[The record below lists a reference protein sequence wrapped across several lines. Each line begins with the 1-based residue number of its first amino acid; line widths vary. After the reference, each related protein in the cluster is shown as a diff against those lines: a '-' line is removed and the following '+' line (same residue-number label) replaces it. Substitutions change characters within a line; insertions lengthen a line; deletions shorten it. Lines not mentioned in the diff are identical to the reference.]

1 MRVRQIKNSTI
12 TLNNASLMVN
22 MKLIFFHLIPLV
34 DLVEPMRLFD
44 IHAVVALTTAS
55 RNFGESPRCL
65 KTGSQ
70 GNDSLSSC
78 GSYGHANC
86 TPLPL

>member
-34 DLVEPMRLFD
+34 DLVEPMRLLGLGLD
-44 IHAVVALTTAS
+44 RLS
-55 RNFGESPRCL
+55 PENLRNFML
-65 KTGSQ
+65 
-70 GNDSLSSC
+70 L
-78 GSYGHANC
+78 
-86 TPLPL
+86 